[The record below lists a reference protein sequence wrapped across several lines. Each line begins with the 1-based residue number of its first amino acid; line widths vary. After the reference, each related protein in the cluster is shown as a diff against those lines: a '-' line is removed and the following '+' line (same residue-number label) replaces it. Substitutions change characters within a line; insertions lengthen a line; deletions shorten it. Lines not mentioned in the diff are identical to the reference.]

1 MDVLIVEDHA
11 GLRED
16 LILQLNMLGFSARG
30 ASSGAEMQEAIAH
43 ALPHLIV
50 MDIGLPDTD
59 GFTLV
64 RSLATHPSIGVVF
77 LTARRD
83 LEDRLRGLEEGG
95 DAYLVKPVDIRE
107 LASTLRAVDRRI
119 AHLRE
124 PATEQ
129 ATPAVPAIEN
139 GTEHENWILAPGG
152 WHLQKGSSPA
162 ITLSA
167 SERTFMQ
174 RLTQQ
179 VGTPVSREEI
189 ARSLALNPNEIDF
202 HRIEMLVSR
211 LRSKVKE
218 TTKHV
223 LPIKAVRGQGY
234 LLLETI
240 ECLPYPE
247 QPPAYSEPQ

>member
-30 ASSGAEMQEAIAH
+30 VGSGMEMQEAIAH

-50 MDIGLPDTD
+50 MDVGLPDTD

-64 RSLATHPSIGVVF
+64 RSLEVHPSVGIVF

-107 LASTLRAVDRRI
+107 LASTLKAVDRRLC
-119 AHLRE
+119 HLRDTAFSQTTAHDLNAE
-124 PATEQ
+124 TS
-129 ATPAVPAIEN
+129 IES
-139 GTEHENWILAPGG
+139 ENWILAPGG

-162 ITLSA
+162 VTLSA

-189 ARSLALNPNEIDF
+189 ACALTLNPNEIDF

-211 LRSKVKE
+211 LRSKVKD
-218 TTKHV
+218 TTGHV

-234 LLLETI
+234 LLLEAI
-240 ECLPYPE
+240 ECLPNITPPPVLAE
-247 QPPAYSEPQ
+247 Q